1 MELIAPGEAHLFLV
15 RLDAARDERL
25 LDEWRELLSPEE
37 RARGDRYLF
46 PRNRHEHLVAHALK
60 RQALSRFAPSV
71 DPRDWR
77 FVAGEHGKPSIVEPA
92 CRLRFNLSHTDGLV
106 ACLVALEAEVGV
118 DVEQTARRSDT
129 VGIADRFF
137 AVPEVEALR
146 ALPESAQRARFFEYW
161 TLKEAYIKAR
171 GMGLALPWAASGSPS
186 RHRRRRPSASRR
198 RSSMSRSAGASFR
211 AGSTRASASPRA
223 SSGSPGPRRPVSSR
237 PPCRNPSSTR
247 GGTRIAF
254 AFGSCVFCLPA
265 CGWWAA
271 RLPTRRS

>member
-106 ACLVALEAEVGV
+106 ACLVALDAEVGV

-171 GMGLALPWAASGSPS
+171 GMGLALPLGGFWFTLAPPAAPTIGFAPAIVDEPERWSFFQGWLDPS
-186 RHRRRRPSASRR
+186 FRVAACVERV
-198 RSSMSRSAGASFR
+198 AGAE
-211 AGSTRASASPRA
+211 APRLVEA
-223 SSGSPGPRRPVSSR
+223 
-237 PPCRNPSSTR
+237 T
-247 GGTRIAF
+247 
-254 AFGSCVFCLPA
+254 L
-265 CGWWAA
+265 
-271 RLPTRRS
+271 